1 MSAWGDDGQET
12 RVPWLRSRDKRG
24 VRWISVGCDA
34 GRLGVDYVVFD
45 YYSCVRRC
53 EFDKSGKRYGYECA
67 PPSPNT

>member
-1 MSAWGDDGQET
+1 MSAWGDDGNDRKPEYPGCG
-12 RVPWLRSRDKRG
+12 RE
-24 VRWISVGCDA
+24 ISVGCDA